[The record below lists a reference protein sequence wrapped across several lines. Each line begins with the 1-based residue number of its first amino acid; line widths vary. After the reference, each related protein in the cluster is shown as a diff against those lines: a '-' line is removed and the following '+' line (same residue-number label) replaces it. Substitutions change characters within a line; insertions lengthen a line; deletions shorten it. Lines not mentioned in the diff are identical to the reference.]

1 MFLKYPYVPDKK
13 VQAVVVDGRQM
24 EIAYTLNGLGI
35 KVIMTKKHNSLYEAI
50 SFHPDIILHNAG
62 DGHIIIAPGVNKHFV
77 DRLKD
82 LNLDVKFGQTMLSR
96 NYPGNIAYNVAR
108 LGDYAFHNLKYTD
121 PILRRMLEE
130 KGVKFIHVNQ
140 GYTKCNI
147 AIVDEYSFITSDAGI
162 FKTAVKKGFDC
173 LLIEQG
179 DIKLYGFEYGF
190 IGGAS
195 GLIDKDVFCVAGDL
209 RFHRNYLKII
219 DFLKYKNKE
228 VLFLTSGEVKDI
240 GSIIPLY

>member
-1 MFLKYPYVPDKK
+1 MFFKYPYLPDRK
-13 VQAVVVDGRQM
+13 VQAVVIDGRQK
-24 EIAYTLNGLGI
+24 EIAESLNRLGI
-35 KVIMTKKHNSLYEAI
+35 KTILTEKYDALYDAI
-50 SFHPDIILHNAG
+50 SFHPDILMHNAG
-62 DGHIIIAPGVNKHFV
+62 DGDIIVAPDIDENFV
-77 DRLKD
+77 AKLKD
-82 LNLDVKFGQTMLSR
+82 LNLNVNFGQNRLSR

-121 PILRRMLEE
+121 PILRRVLEE
-130 KGVKFIHVNQ
+130 KGVKFVNVRQ

-147 AIVDEYSFITSDAGI
+147 AIVDEYSFITSDEGI
-162 FKTAVKKGFDC
+162 FKTAVKEGFEC

-179 DIKLYGFEYGF
+179 DIRLDGFEYGF

-195 GLIDKDVFCVAGDL
+195 GLIDRDVFCIAGDL
-209 RFHRNYLKII
+209 RYHRSHKKII

-228 VLFLTSGEVKDI
+228 VFFLTFGEVRDI